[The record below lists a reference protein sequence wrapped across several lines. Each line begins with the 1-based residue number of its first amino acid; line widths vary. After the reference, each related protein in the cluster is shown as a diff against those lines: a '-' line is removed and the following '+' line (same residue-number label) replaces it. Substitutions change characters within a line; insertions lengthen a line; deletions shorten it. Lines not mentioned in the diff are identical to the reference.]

1 MLSSHSPA
9 VPASSPTVRA
19 GPVARAPYSYRED
32 PDVPSFADDRPII
45 VFDGFC
51 ALCSGFA
58 SFVLRHDRPGRFRL
72 LTAQSTVGQA
82 LYRHYGLDPVDYE
95 TNLLLCDGRLFT
107 KSEGSIRMAEALGLP
122 WSLAGAARILPLGIR
137 DRLYE
142 WVARNRLRWFGVRTV
157 CRRPTPEEQDRF
169 LG

>member
-1 MLSSHSPA
+1 MLSSRSPG
-9 VPASSPTVRA
+9 VPASSPSPSTDPAER
-19 GPVARAPYSYRED
+19 PPYSYRDD
-32 PDVPSFADDRPII
+32 PDVPAFVDDKPII
-45 VFDGFC
+45 VFDGLC

-72 LTAQSTVGQA
+72 LTAQSAISHA
-82 LYRHYGLDPVDYE
+82 LYRHYGLDPVEYE
-95 TNLLLCDGRLFT
+95 TNLLLSGGRLFV
-107 KSEGSIRMAEALGLP
+107 KSEGSIRMAEGLGLP
-122 WSLAGAARILPLGIR
+122 WSLAGVARILPLRLR

-157 CRRPTPEEQDRF
+157 CRRPTPEERDRF